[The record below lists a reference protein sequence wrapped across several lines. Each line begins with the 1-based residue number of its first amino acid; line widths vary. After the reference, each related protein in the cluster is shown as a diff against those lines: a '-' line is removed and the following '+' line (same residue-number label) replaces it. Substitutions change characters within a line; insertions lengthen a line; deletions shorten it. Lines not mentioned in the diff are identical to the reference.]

1 MKVMGLQ
8 LAWATLLL
16 AFRCFKHHSN
26 KEIQVI
32 HTPKNGPRNY
42 HMTIERVGVTKASL
56 LRIISAHEHSSIEL
70 PFSVQLPLY
79 ELNPNPR
86 TQALISNVPQ
96 PWP

>member
-16 AFRCFKHHSN
+16 SLRCFKHHSN

-42 HMTIERVGVTKASL
+42 HMTIARVGVTKAPL

-70 PFSVQLPLY
+70 PFSLSNCLSM
-79 ELNPNPR
+79 NPNPR
-86 TQALISNVPQ
+86 TQALISNVPK